1 MATTAC
7 TGGPG
12 GSGSMG
18 SPDAT
23 GGVPTGRA
31 AALPTG
37 RRRATRRALVLGSAA
52 TLTLAL
58 LLGSAASA
66 AAQSGP
72 LELTL
77 ENIYRGS
84 ASVSSADLSPDG
96 IRLAVQVS
104 GPEGAVIRLVDATGE
119 APERGEPWVEGRSP
133 RWSPDGRRI
142 LFRRSGQ
149 IWTIGI
155 GDRQPRQVTRDL
167 EQVREPAWSPDGRRI
182 AFMSTEGGDQDV
194 WVVRADG
201 SGTPRQLTEG
211 AFPADDTRYG
221 PAWSPDGS
229 TIAYVSYKAGYYS
242 DDVWLVDVD
251 SGRERQLSHTLMARS
266 RPVWSPDGSRI
277 ALVGTAKDEFWYHDL
292 ARLYVLEPATGAEAP
307 VDMQVT
313 AADTEPIWSADSRLL
328 YFARLV
334 EGDHDLWV
342 VHAGGGLATQVTSL
356 GGAMG
361 SFSASFTADDG
372 VERFA
377 FVRNTLDSPSE
388 VWVAPAA
395 GGHAERRTR
404 LSSSWRGLQ
413 MPEEIFYRSY
423 DSLYMQGFLYR
434 PPQVEDGRSCPAL
447 VQVHGGGTN
456 STIKRLALVEQY
468 LASRGYVVYS
478 INYRGG
484 SGFGREYQDLSIEDW
499 LNGQGRDPSGAA
511 ALLRR
516 QPYANGDVGIYGG
529 SYGGMMS
536 MAAIIRTPEAFDAA
550 VPTRGIYAAEP
561 TWDQL
566 DRVGKLF
573 TATGHGGVPEEKP
586 AVYEESNMV
595 SKMERIQAPLL
606 IMHGEADPRA
616 PFENYELA
624 VERLRE
630 LGKEFEAKSYPGE
643 PHGFRDPD
651 NRIDLFERTRD
662 FFDRHLEPCR

>member
-1 MATTAC
+1 MGTTSRAGDQAGSDARGHPGRGASAPDGH
-7 TGGPG
+7 GG
-12 GSGSMG
+12 
-18 SPDAT
+18 
-23 GGVPTGRA
+23 
-31 AALPTG
+31 
-37 RRRATRRALVLGSAA
+37 TRRAMTSVLAVVPATLVLLNGSPTAA
-52 TLTLAL
+52 D
-58 LLGSAASA
+58 
-66 AAQSGP
+66 AQQDP

-77 ENIYRGS
+77 ENIYKG
-84 ASVSSADLSPDG
+84 SVSVSGAAISPDG
-96 IRLAVQVS
+96 TRLAVQVS
-104 GPEGAVIRLVDATGE
+104 GPDGATIRLVDATGD
-119 APERGEPWVEGRSP
+119 APGRGDRWVEGSSP
-133 RWSPDGRRI
+133 RWAPDGRRI
-142 LFRRSGQ
+142 LFRRDGQ
-149 IWTIGI
+149 IWTVAVGE
-155 GDRQPRQVTRDL
+155 RQPRRVTRDL
-167 EQVREPAWSPDGRRI
+167 EQIREPAWSPQGDRI
-182 AFMSTEGGDQDV
+182 AFMSTEGGAQDV

-201 SGTPRQLTEG
+201 SGSPRQLTRG
-211 AFPADDTRYG
+211 AFPPDDTRYG

-242 DDVWLVDVD
+242 DDVWLVDVA

-266 RPVWSPDGSRI
+266 KPVWSPDGSRI
-277 ALVGTAKDEFWYHDL
+277 ALVGTGKDEFWYHDL
-292 ARLYVLEPATGAEAP
+292 AHLYVLEPATGAEAP

-342 VHAGGGLATQVTSL
+342 VHAGGGLATQMTSL
-356 GGAMG
+356 EGAMG
-361 SFSASFTADDG
+361 SFTASFTADDG

-377 FVRNTLDSPSE
+377 FVRSTQNTPSE
-388 VWVAPAA
+388 VWVTPAA
-395 GGHAERRTR
+395 GGHPERRTR
-404 LSSSWRGLQ
+404 LSSAWQGLQ
-413 MPEEIFYRSY
+413 MPEEIYYRSY

-434 PPQVEDGRSCPAL
+434 PPEVEEGRSCPAL

-456 STIKRLALVEQY
+456 STIKRLALIEQY
-468 LASRGYVVYS
+468 LASQGYVVYS

-516 QPYANGDVGIYGG
+516 LPYVNGDVGIYGG

-536 MAAIIRTPEAFDAA
+536 MAALVRTPEVFDAG

-561 TWDQL
+561 TWDLL

-573 TATGHGGVPEEKP
+573 TATGHGGLPEEKP
-586 AVYEESNMV
+586 EVYEKSNMV
-595 SKMERIQAPLL
+595 SKMDRIRAPLL
-606 IMHGEADPRA
+606 LMHGEADPRA
-616 PFENYELA
+616 PFENYQLA

-651 NRIDLFERTRD
+651 NRIDLYERTRD